1 MASGLS
7 EQEKKQIETAEE
19 VVFAGKHT
27 TGFVKRLFRGEFD
40 AHRVFPYPEP
50 SREIQEQTNSFVEK
64 FRQTLDEHLDPDW
77 NDRHATIPAST
88 IRALADTGFL
98 GLTIPKEYG
107 GRGMPQYSYC
117 KAIEEVAQRCGGTSV
132 MTGAHQ
138 SIGLRAIVLFG
149 NDQQKQMLKPLA
161 NGDEIAAF
169 ALTEP
174 EAGSD
179 AANVQTRAVFDP
191 VKNVWRIN
199 GQKRWITN
207 GGIAN
212 VLTVLA
218 KTEVDTPQGKKDKVT
233 AFIVRPEM
241 PGFRVVDPN
250 LEKVG
255 IRGSMQAKLEFN
267 NLEVPAEN
275 VLGEVGKGL
284 RVGLSVLDYGRLS
297 FGAGCTAV
305 ARECLRLST
314 EHARRR
320 VQFGEP
326 LGKFG
331 LIQEKIARMA
341 AMTYAMEATT
351 YLVVNAFDQGEED
364 IMLESALLKVFASDE
379 LWTIV
384 NDTIQ
389 LHGGMAF
396 FCDQPLER
404 MMRDSRLNSIGEGAN
419 EVMRLFI
426 AGTALGDIGKEM
438 QSLVKRPGKL
448 IGTMGKRLLGAARV
462 PVEHPLLRDEAS
474 WIARKTSRLGRE
486 SLFLLNRYREGIIQQ
501 QFKLERLATVAI
513 ALYTSTA
520 VISKLDKDLSR
531 KSPEEMERDLK
542 AGKLYVQIAMKR
554 AQKAFEGLRGDEST
568 DRQMVDLSNIITGL
582 S

>member
-1 MASGLS
+1 MASGLT
-7 EQEKKQIETAEE
+7 EQEKEQMKTAEE
-19 VVFAGKHT
+19 VVFAEKGHQR
-27 TGFVKRLFRGEFD
+27 GFVKKLFRGQLD
-40 AHRVFPYPEP
+40 VGRILPYPEP
-50 SREIQEQTNSFVEK
+50 SREIQEETTAFVDR

-77 NDRHATIPAST
+77 NDRHATIPTHT
-88 IRALADTGFL
+88 IRALAETGFL
-98 GLTIPKEYG
+98 GLTIPKEFG
-107 GRGMPQYSYC
+107 GAGMPQYSYC
-117 KAIEEVAQRCGGTSV
+117 RAIEELAKRCGGTSV

-149 NDQQKQMLKPLA
+149 NAEQKKLLA
-161 NGDEIAAF
+161 KLASGEEIAAF

-174 EAGSD
+174 QAGSD
-179 AANVQTRAVFDP
+179 AANVQTRAVFDRE
-191 VKNVWRIN
+191 KNVWRIN

-207 GGIAN
+207 GGIAQ

-218 KTEVDTPQGKKDKVT
+218 KTEMETPEGKKEKVT

-250 LEKVG
+250 MEKVG
-255 IRGSMQAKLEFN
+255 IRGSMQAKLEFD

-297 FGAGCTAV
+297 FGAGCTSV
-305 ARECLRLST
+305 AKECIRLTT
-314 EHARRR
+314 EHVRRR
-320 VQFGEP
+320 VQFGQP

-331 LIQEKIARMA
+331 LIQEKLARMS
-341 AMTYAMEATT
+341 AMAYAMEATT

-389 LHGGMAF
+389 VHGGMAF
-396 FCDQPLER
+396 FRDQPFER
-404 MMRDSRLNSIGEGAN
+404 MMRDARLNSIGEGAN

-426 AGTALGDIGKEM
+426 AGTALGDIGREL
-438 QSLVKRPGKL
+438 QTLLRRPGKL
-448 IGTMGKRLLGAARV
+448 LGTMGQRFLGTPRLPLQS
-462 PVEHPLLRDEAS
+462 PLLRPEAD

-486 SLFLLNRYREGIIQQ
+486 ALYLLNRYREGIIQQ
-501 QFKLERLATVAI
+501 QLKLERLATVAI
-513 ALYTSTA
+513 ALYTSIA
-520 VISKLDKDLSR
+520 VVSKLDRELSR
-531 KSPEEMERDLK
+531 VSATEIDRDLRS
-542 AGKLYVQIAMKR
+542 GKLYVRLAMR
-554 AQKAFEGLRGDEST
+554 RVQQAFDGLRSEETLDQS
-568 DRQMVDLSNIITGL
+568 MVELSNVITGL
-582 S
+582 

>member
-1 MASGLS
+1 MA
-7 EQEKKQIETAEE
+7 TAEE
-19 VVFAGKHT
+19 VVFEQKHHQQ
-27 TGFVKRLFRGEFD
+27 GFVKRLFRGELD
-40 AHRVFPYPEP
+40 ADRIFPYPEP
-50 SREIQEQTNSFVEK
+50 SQDVQDQTASFVTK
-64 FRQTLDEHLDPDW
+64 FRQTLDQHLDPDW
-77 NDRHATIPAST
+77 NDRHATVPAHT
-88 IRALADTGFL
+88 LKALADTGFL
-98 GLTIPKEYG
+98 GLTIPKEFG
-107 GRGMPQYSYC
+107 GQGMPQYSYC
-117 KAIEEVAQRCGGTSV
+117 KAIEELAMRCGGTSV

-149 NDQQKQMLKPLA
+149 NTQQKQMLGKLA
-161 NGDEIAAF
+161 RGEEIAAF

-207 GGIAN
+207 GGFAK

-218 KTEVDTPQGKKDKVT
+218 KTEVDTPEGKKEKVT

-267 NLEVPAEN
+267 DLEVPAEN

-297 FGAGCTAV
+297 FGAGCTSV
-305 ARECLRLST
+305 AKDCVRRST
-314 EHARRR
+314 EHVRRR
-320 VQFGEP
+320 VQFGQP
-326 LGKFG
+326 LGRFG
-331 LIQEKIARMA
+331 LIQEKLARMA
-341 AMTYAMEATT
+341 ALAYAIDATT

-364 IMLESALLKVFASDE
+364 IMLESALLKVFSSDE

-389 LHGGMAF
+389 IHGGMAF
-396 FCDQPLER
+396 FCDQPFER
-404 MMRDSRLNSIGEGAN
+404 MMRDARLNSIGEGAN

-426 AGTALGDIGKEM
+426 AGSALGDIGREL
-438 QSLVKRPGKL
+438 QSLLKKPGKL
-448 IGTMGKRLLGAARV
+448 LGTMGQRLFRKPRL
-462 PVEHPLLRDEAS
+462 PIQSPLLRAEAD

-486 SLFLLNRYREGIIQQ
+486 SLFLLNRYRESIIQQ
-501 QFKLERLATVAI
+501 QFKLERLATIAI
-513 ALYTSTA
+513 ALYTSVA
-520 VISKLDKDLSR
+520 VVSKLDRDLTR
-531 KSPEEMERDLK
+531 MSPEAIDRDLR
-542 AGKLYVQIAMKR
+542 AGKLYVRLAMR
-554 AQKAFEGLRGDEST
+554 RVQQAIEGLRSEDSL
-568 DRQMVDLSNIITGL
+568 DREMTELSNNLTGL
-582 S
+582 